1 MNLFGWVTPVMWA
14 ICNALGYALCG
25 AALLALVA
33 ALGIG
38 LWRGAEYT
46 LDYAARSDENR

>member
-1 MNLFGWVTPVMWA
+1 MNLFGWVTPAMWA